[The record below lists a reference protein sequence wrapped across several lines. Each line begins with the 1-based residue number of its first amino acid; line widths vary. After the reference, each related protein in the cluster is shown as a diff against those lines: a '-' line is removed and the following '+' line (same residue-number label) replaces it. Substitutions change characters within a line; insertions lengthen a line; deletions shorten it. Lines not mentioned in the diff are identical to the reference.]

1 MILDVDIMQ
10 RCEDLLESVGDK
22 EIARYCYEND
32 LMTKEQALK
41 IVDDEEDL
49 ERHKHFCSIFVN
61 PNDVLNEIDNDDLY
75 ELLKD
80 DDYDFPKE
88 EDDEDKYEPWLTK
101 EEWIRDIRN
110 YFSQNFTK
118 VFTKEDFKRE
128 LCKAIDDYTYG
139 I

>member
-41 IVDDEEDL
+41 IADDEEDL
-49 ERHKHFCSIFVN
+49 ENHKHFCYVLVD
-61 PNDVLNEIDNDDLY
+61 PNVVLNEIDNDELY
-75 ELLKD
+75 EWLKD

-88 EDDEDKYEPWLTK
+88 EDDENKYEPWLTK
-101 EEWIRDIRN
+101 EEWIKGIRN
-110 YFSQNFTK
+110 YFSQNFTR
-118 VFTKEDFKRE
+118 VFTKEDFKKE
-128 LCKAIDDYTYG
+128 ICKAIDDYS
-139 I
+139 II